1 MRILKALLGLV
12 GVGIVVVGV
21 VLVGDSSLAEPA
33 VEALGNDYLVV
44 AVPAVLAAVLVVV
57 GLLFRAL
64 SGISQATPPDPEGVP
79 RVPTFG
85 GEFDEF
91 VSHTAVHLA
100 GPFSLFGDAPKE
112 MHGRLREAAIR
123 TEMRVEGITREAATK
138 RVDAGVWT
146 DDEDAVAYCRPD
158 GASGGNLDG
167 RLRAAARGRT
177 WSQYGAVRAA
187 HALVDRSDAAARR
200 PAMNDGGTETR
211 GAADE

>member
-44 AVPAVLAAVLVVV
+44 AVPAVLAGVLVVV

-79 RVPTFG
+79 QVPTFG

-91 VSHTAVHLA
+91 VSGTAGLRRH
-100 GPFSLFGDAPKE
+100 LFGDAADE

-123 TEMRVEGITREAATK
+123 TEMRVEGITREAATE
-138 RVDAGVWT
+138 RIDAGAWT

-158 GASGGNLDG
+158 GASGGQLDG

-177 WSQYGAVRAA
+177 WSQYGAARAA
-187 HALVDRSDAAARR
+187 NALVDRSDAAARR

-211 GAADE
+211 GAVDE